1 MHPLEETL
9 GHTFSV
15 PGLLEQA
22 LTHPSVAYEL
32 HRPHTSNQRLE
43 FLGDA
48 VLQLLLTDFLFRA
61 FPTFHEGSLTKLRAR
76 VVSRGALAALAR
88 NLGLGDLMQMG
99 RGEEAAGGRQRDS
112 TLADAMEAV
121 VGALYLDAGVEVTRR
136 IVLSLFAD
144 TLQKLTDEPR
154 EVNPKGQL
162 QETLQ
167 TLALGS
173 PGYTIVSEDG
183 PDHRKVFV
191 ATVAWNGRVLG
202 TGTGNSKKQAQT
214 AAAAAALLDPE
225 VAAMAGN
232 PLIPDSGSTMADDS

>member
-1 MHPLEETL
+1 
-9 GHTFSV
+9 
-15 PGLLEQA
+15 
-22 LTHPSVAYEL
+22 
-32 HRPHTSNQRLE
+32 
-43 FLGDA
+43 
-48 VLQLLLTDFLFRA
+48 
-61 FPTFHEGSLTKLRAR
+61 
-76 VVSRGALAALAR
+76 
-88 NLGLGDLMQMG
+88 MQMG
-99 RGEEAAGGRQRDS
+99 RGEEAAGGRERDS

-121 VGALYLDAGVEVTRR
+121 VGALFLDAGVEITRQ

-167 TLALGS
+167 TLSLGS

-202 TGTGNSKKQAQT
+202 TGTGSSKKQAQT

-232 PLIPDSGSTMADDS
+232 QIIPGSGATMADDS